1 MTPVQE
7 VEFFLHRQEAHA
19 AIEKRKSAVLK
30 SVTVTYTTPAKAE
43 APTTA
48 SSAKKKVKTPPD
60 YIVVHDSSSEEDEGG
75 PSPQPQSA
83 AVHTAATTTGATHVR
98 EPPGVTELMVPKT
111 IRSEWIRVER
121 LFRDGH
127 TDAPR
132 CSCPSCPYSRGAPM
146 LNRYNLIERLVE
158 LEHYLWGD

>member
-48 SSAKKKVKTPPD
+48 SSAKKRVKTPPD
-60 YIVVHDSSSEEDEGG
+60 YIVVHDSSSEEDARRWSFTTA
-75 PSPQPQSA
+75 PISCSPHYSY
-83 AVHTAATTTGATHVR
+83 HYWCYTC
-98 EPPGVTELMVPKT
+98 
-111 IRSEWIRVER
+111 ER
-121 LFRDGH
+121 TSWCD
-127 TDAPR
+127 
-132 CSCPSCPYSRGAPM
+132 
-146 LNRYNLIERLVE
+146 
-158 LEHYLWGD
+158 